1 MQRVWV
7 ESGECS
13 EFLIIVE
20 ARVVYH
26 LTEAALK
33 VVGKFAFESFV
44 VALALE
50 FLGVFTSFVASALL
64 LRLLPEPSAF
74 GSFCR
79 MSIGD
84 LLPLGNCGLIISQ
97 SAEAQDEN
105 KQDFRKGHFR
115 LWLFFTTDKKR

>member
-13 EFLIIVE
+13 EFLIIVQ

-26 LTEAALK
+26 STEAALK
-33 VVGKFAFESFV
+33 VVGKFPFESFV

-50 FLGVFTSFVASALL
+50 FLGVFTSLVASALL
-64 LRLLPEPSAF
+64 LRLLPKPSVF
-74 GSFCR
+74 GNCCR

-84 LLPLGNCGLIISQ
+84 LLALGNCGLIISQ
-97 SAEAQDEN
+97 GTEARRAGSAG
-105 KQDFRKGHFR
+105 FS
-115 LWLFFTTDKKR
+115 